1 MDTNESG
8 NPDVR
13 LDFVTESNGDK
24 YARYYYDPD
33 EDGEYDEVCFDT
45 DLDNEI
51 DECRELS

>member
-8 NPDVR
+8 NTDVR

-51 DECRELS
+51 DECRYL